1 MSAGRSWRVPRP
13 GSKRLAPGTVNPRRR
28 SCALTARLRLAPA
41 AAIVALIVA
50 IPLAVCSAGDPPFGE
65 YQVKAA
71 FLKNFVKFV
80 EWPKPSAALT
90 LCILGDDPFKEALA
104 GTEDVGGGRKLTYRR
119 IARIREAEG
128 CQAVF
133 VPFEQRAAIPEILT
147 ALEGKPVLTVGDG
160 EGMAG
165 AGLMLNFLIEDQ
177 KVRFEANLAPAR
189 RAGLTVSSR
198 LLGLA
203 KAVHNPR

>member
-1 MSAGRSWRVPRP
+1 VTALFRIACAAAVAALSAAVS
-13 GSKRLAPGTVNPRRR
+13 
-28 SCALTARLRLAPA
+28 PA
-41 AAIVALIVA
+41 AS
-50 IPLAVCSAGDPPFGE
+50 PAGDPQFGE

-80 EWPKPSAALT
+80 EWPPPSAALT
-90 LCILGDDPFKEALA
+90 LCILADDPFKEALA
-104 GTEDVGGGRKLTYRR
+104 GTDEVGGGRKLRYRR
-119 IARIREAEG
+119 IASIREAGG

-133 VPFEQRAAIPEILT
+133 VPFSQRAALPEILA

-165 AGLMLNFLIEDQ
+165 AGLMLSFLIEDQ

-189 RAGLTVSSR
+189 RAGLIVSSR

-203 KAVHNPR
+203 RTVHNPR